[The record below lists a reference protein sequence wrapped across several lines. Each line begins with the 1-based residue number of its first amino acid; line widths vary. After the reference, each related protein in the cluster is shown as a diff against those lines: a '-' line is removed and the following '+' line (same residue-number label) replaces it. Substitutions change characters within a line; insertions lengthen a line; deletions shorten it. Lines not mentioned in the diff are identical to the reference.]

1 MVNKFYNVTDILT
14 INIDFLS
21 SINHED
27 DNVVLMM
34 SCGFVYKV
42 KVSELMCQFRNFLK
56 RIE

>member
-1 MVNKFYNVTDILT
+1 MVNKFYSVTDILT

-21 SINHED
+21 SIDYED
-27 DNVVLMM
+27 DNVILMM

-42 KVSELMCQFRNFLK
+42 KVSELSCQFRGFLK

>member
-21 SINHED
+21 SIDHEG
-27 DNVVLMM
+27 DNITLMM
-34 SCGFVYKV
+34 SCGFVYNV
-42 KVSELMCQFRNFLK
+42 KVSELSCQFRNFLK